1 MEWVNISGT
10 DKLLN
15 LRGGGTAACSE
26 PSQTRDA
33 FRSTLK

>member
-15 LRGGGTAACSE
+15 LRGRGTDACSE
-26 PSQTRDA
+26 PNQTRDA
-33 FRSTLK
+33 FHSTLK